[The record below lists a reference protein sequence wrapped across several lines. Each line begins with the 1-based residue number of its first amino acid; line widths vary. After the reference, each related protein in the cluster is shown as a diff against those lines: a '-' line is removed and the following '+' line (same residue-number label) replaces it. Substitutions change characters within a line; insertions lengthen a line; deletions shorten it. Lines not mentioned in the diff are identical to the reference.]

1 MANIV
6 WGNTKASR
14 WVIQLG
20 DSHDR
25 DVLEAEYEQIK
36 QQVTAEEWCFVF
48 IPVKDWFS
56 DLTPWKVPPV
66 WGKQAFG
73 DGAAQ
78 TLKILLEEEIPC
90 LEDEYGKQEGRQY
103 ILSGYSLAGLFALW
117 AGMETDF
124 FCGIA
129 AVSPSLWYP
138 GWKKYMESHT
148 PKAGAI
154 YLSLGKKEEK
164 VRNQIMK
171 QVGDVVRMQ
180 HEQLKKA
187 GIATALEWNEGNH
200 FQDSEKRLAKGI
212 AWVLKQKAL

>member
-1 MANIV
+1 MDNII
-6 WGNTKASR
+6 WGNAKASR

-25 DVLEAEYEQIK
+25 DVLESEYEQIK
-36 QQVTAEEWCFVF
+36 QQVPAENWCLIF

-73 DGAAQ
+73 DGAMN
-78 TLKILLEEEIPC
+78 TLKILLEEEIPR
-90 LEDEYGKQEGRQY
+90 LEAEYGRQEGRQY

-117 AGMETDF
+117 AGMETEF
-124 FCGIA
+124 FQGIA
-129 AVSPSLWYP
+129 SVSPSLWYP
-138 GWKKYMESHT
+138 GWKEYMEAHKPRAKT
-148 PKAGAI
+148 I

-164 VRNQIMK
+164 VRNQIMR
-171 QVGDVVRMQ
+171 QVGDNIRTQ
-180 HEQLKKA
+180 YEQLTQA
-187 GIATALEWNEGNH
+187 GIQTILEWNEGNH

-212 AWVLKQKAL
+212 AWVLKQKAF

>member
-1 MANIV
+1 MDNII
-6 WGNTKASR
+6 WGNAKASR

-20 DSHDR
+20 DSYDR
-25 DVLEAEYEQIK
+25 DVLESEYEQIK
-36 QQVTAEEWCFVF
+36 QQVPAEDWCLIF

-73 DGAAQ
+73 DGAMN
-78 TLKILLEEEIPC
+78 TLKILLEEEIPR
-90 LEDEYGKQEGRQY
+90 LEGKYGKQEGRQY
-103 ILSGYSLAGLFALW
+103 ILSGYSLTGLFALW

-124 FCGIA
+124 FRGIA

-138 GWKKYMESHT
+138 GWEEYMENHA
-148 PKAGAI
+148 PKAKAV

-164 VRNQIMK
+164 TRNQIMS
-171 QVGDVVRMQ
+171 QVGNRIRKQQELLDQ
-180 HEQLKKA
+180 A
-187 GIATALEWNEGNH
+187 GIPNILEWNEGNH